1 MIRGFLRPKQ
11 KVDRHEAYPAI
22 NEDKLLF
29 LGGLMGLTPV
39 RLGQGTGQPLVEAAK
54 ALEEGSVRPDFDA
67 DAEFIERELFLSE

>member
-11 KVDRHEAYPAI
+11 KVDHHEAYPVI

-29 LGGLMGLTPV
+29 LGGLIGLTPV
-39 RLGQGTGQPLVEAAK
+39 RLGQGNGQPLVEAAK
-54 ALEEGSVRPDFDA
+54 VLKEDSARPDFDA